1 MRPIHHPPLLPAIF
15 ASVLLM
21 AVAACSQRPAF
32 DPLAEGAVV
41 LAFGDS
47 ITYGTGAGGALN
59 YPAYLS
65 HDTGWQV
72 VNAGV
77 PGDTAHGA
85 RDRIG
90 PLLTQ
95 HRPEM
100 VIVELGGNDFLRQRP
115 PGQVKEDLRA
125 ILRDIAEADALVVLL
140 AVPRLSLLRASTG
153 TLADAELYRELAD
166 EEGILL
172 IEDVLS
178 DVLSEDSLRA
188 DPIHPNTLGYER
200 LAKSVQDNLRAAGLL
215 R

>member
-1 MRPIHHPPLLPAIF
+1 MGIFNPLPLRTALL
-15 ASVLLM
+15 ASTLLM
-21 AVAACSQRPAF
+21 VVAACSERPAF
-32 DPLAEGAVV
+32 APLAEGAVV

-47 ITYGTGAGGALN
+47 ITYGTGADGALN

-65 HDTGWQV
+65 RETGWQV
-72 VNAGV
+72 INAGV
-77 PGDTAHGA
+77 PGDTANGA

-90 PLLTQ
+90 PLLTE
-95 HRPEM
+95 HRPDM

-115 PGQVKEDLRA
+115 AGQVKEDLRA
-125 ILRDIAEADALVVLL
+125 ILRDIAAADALAVLL
-140 AVPRLSLLRASTG
+140 AVPRLSLLRATTG
-153 TLADAELYRELAD
+153 TLADAELYRALAD

-172 IEDVLS
+172 LEDVLS

-200 LAKSVQDNLRAAGLL
+200 LAKSVQEDLRSAGLL